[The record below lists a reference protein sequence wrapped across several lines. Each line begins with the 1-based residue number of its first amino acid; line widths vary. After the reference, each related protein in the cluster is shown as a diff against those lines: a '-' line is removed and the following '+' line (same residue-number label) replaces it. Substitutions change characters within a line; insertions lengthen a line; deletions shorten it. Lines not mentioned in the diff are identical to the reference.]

1 MARTRTYT
9 VALHS
14 WLQEWMFVWSYE
26 TTRESRCTESVE
38 KLFIL
43 TEYYSLKK
51 TDFIIIDYLTID
63 YITERS
69 TMITY
74 SAK

>member
-14 WLQEWMFVWSYE
+14 WLQEWMFAWSYE

-51 TDFIIIDYLTID
+51 TDFIIIDYLVND
-63 YITERS
+63 QR
-69 TMITY
+69 
-74 SAK
+74 